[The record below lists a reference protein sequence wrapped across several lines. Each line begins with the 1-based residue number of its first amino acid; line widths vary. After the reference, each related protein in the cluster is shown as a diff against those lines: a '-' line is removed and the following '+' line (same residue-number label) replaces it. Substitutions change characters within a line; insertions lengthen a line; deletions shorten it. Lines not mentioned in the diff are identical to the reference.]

1 MHWVYL
7 NNSIPISGPEIRSG
21 ANCLNTGPG
30 QQPSSDQA
38 LTPEMHKKGTNM
50 KMLDGKVALVTG
62 GGRGIGRGIAL
73 SLAANGAKVVIN
85 DLGAGLAGD
94 GVDAGPAQ
102 ETQAAIRDLGG
113 DAVINGGSV
122 ADYAAA
128 QAMVDQ
134 AVDTYGRLDIV
145 VHAAGVLRDRM
156 IFNMSEEEW
165 DIVVAVHLKGM
176 FNVLRPATAL
186 MRQQKAG
193 RIIALASGS
202 AYGDAGQPNY
212 SAAKAGIIGLSYSTA
227 NAMAKYG
234 VTSNVVLP
242 TGTTRMIDSKPE
254 SQKIFEETGKW
265 PSEHAKGTPKD
276 PDNVAPLV
284 SFLASDRAANVNG
297 QVFHSYGFGYTL
309 IEPPRTLARLE
320 GDSAWTA
327 DSLADAFD
335 AHMAHDMKPRPA
347 MPFARDVDDLKNDD
361 WNVIDNSRRY
371 WVRKEENN

>member
-1 MHWVYL
+1 
-7 NNSIPISGPEIRSG
+7 
-21 ANCLNTGPG
+21 
-30 QQPSSDQA
+30 
-38 LTPEMHKKGTNM
+38 M

-102 ETQAAIRDLGG
+102 ETQAAIRELGG

-176 FNVLRPATAL
+176 FNVLRPASAL
-186 MRQQKAG
+186 MRQQKGG

-284 SFLASDRAANVNG
+284 SFLASDRAAGVNG

-320 GDSAWTA
+320 GDAAWTA

-335 AHMAHDMKPRPA
+335 AHMAHDMKARPA
-347 MPFARDVDDLKNDD
+347 MPFARDVDDLTNDD
-361 WNVIDNSRRY
+361 WNPIDNSRRY
-371 WVRKEENN
+371 WVRKEENR

>member
-1 MHWVYL
+1 
-7 NNSIPISGPEIRSG
+7 
-21 ANCLNTGPG
+21 
-30 QQPSSDQA
+30 
-38 LTPEMHKKGTNM
+38 M
-50 KMLDGKVALVTG
+50 KLLDGKVALVTG

-85 DLGAGLAGD
+85 DLGAGLAGE
-94 GVDAGPAQ
+94 GTDAGPAE
-102 ETQAAIRDLGG
+102 ETLDAIRKQGG
-113 DAVINGGSV
+113 EAVINGGSV

-128 QAMVDQ
+128 QGMVDQ
-134 AVDTYGRLDIV
+134 AVDTFGRLDIV

-156 IFNMSEEEW
+156 IFNMTEEEW

-186 MRQQKAG
+186 MRQQKGG

-254 SQKIFEETGKW
+254 SQKIFDETGKW
-265 PSEHAKGTPKD
+265 PSEHARGTPKD

-320 GDSAWTA
+320 GDQAWTTE
-327 DSLADAFD
+327 SLADAFD
-335 AHMAHDMKPRPA
+335 TYMNPDMKPRPA
-347 MPFARDVDDLKNDD
+347 MPFARDVDDLSANE
-361 WNVIDNSRRY
+361 WQSIGQGRRY
-371 WVRKEENN
+371 WVRKEENE

>member
-1 MHWVYL
+1 
-7 NNSIPISGPEIRSG
+7 
-21 ANCLNTGPG
+21 
-30 QQPSSDQA
+30 
-38 LTPEMHKKGTNM
+38 M
-50 KMLDGKVALVTG
+50 KLLDGKVALVTG

-85 DLGAGLAGD
+85 DLGAGLAGE
-94 GVDAGPAQ
+94 GTDAGPAE
-102 ETQAAIRDLGG
+102 ETLDTIRKQGG
-113 DAVINGGSV
+113 EAVINGGSV

-134 AVDTYGRLDIV
+134 AVNTFGRLDIV

-156 IFNMSEEEW
+156 IFNMTEEEW
-165 DIVVAVHLKGM
+165 DVVVAVHLKGM

-186 MRQQKAG
+186 MRQQKGG

-265 PSEHAKGTPKD
+265 PSEHARGTPKD

-284 SFLASDRAANVNG
+284 SFLASDRAADVNG

-320 GDSAWTA
+320 SDHAWTTEG
-327 DSLADAFD
+327 LAEAFD
-335 AHMAHDMKPRPA
+335 AFMKPDMKPRPV
-347 MPFARDVDDLKNDD
+347 MPFARDVDDLSGDD
-361 WNVIDNSRRY
+361 WQSIGEGRRY
-371 WVRKEENN
+371 WARKEENK